1 MDQTMMW
8 LVLCVGSAVAG
19 VLIGLLLTK
28 RVREAAWRKG
38 CGAGIGVVV
47 SAIRR
52 GMPRTLDERMGWT
65 YRVPDAGL
73 ERVVMYAVDPETAEK
88 ERKKT
93 EK

>member
-19 VLIGLLLTK
+19 VLIGLRLTK
-28 RVREAAWRKG
+28 RVRKVAWCKG
-38 CGAGIGVVV
+38 YAAGIGVMV

-52 GMPRTLDERMGWT
+52 GMPKALDERMGWV
-65 YRVPDAGL
+65 YRVPEAGL
-73 ERVVMYAVDPETAEK
+73 ERIVMYAVTPETAEK
-88 ERKKT
+88 ERAKT